1 MYGDGIFQVTQAFV
15 EFLFFF
21 LNFDKSSA
29 GIIAYILIDIYDQV
43 TDLNTVFMKIFAN
56 LLSFSQFAYCF

>member
-1 MYGDGIFQVTQAFV
+1 M
-15 EFLFFF
+15 EFFKSLRPLWNSSFFF